1 MRQQVEEAKHH
12 QSRVKNMEHG
22 VNHIQMIK
30 DNNNI
35 EDKMAV
41 DNYLVQNIK

>member
-1 MRQQVEEAKHH
+1 MEEAKHH
-12 QSRVKNMEHG
+12 QSRVENMEYK

-35 EDKMAV
+35 DNKMAV
-41 DNYLVQNIK
+41 NNYLVQNIK